1 MTGRVPSTRRRGA
14 VGDWLFGL
22 CVLVSLSGLAVAA
35 AGQWR
40 QGCGLSGVG
49 LFVAAGI
56 RMVLP
61 DGMAGMLRVRRKAVD
76 VVTFTVLGTSL
87 LLLTIVVPE
96 LRR

>member
-1 MTGRVPSTRRRGA
+1 MTGRAPSTRRRDA

-22 CVLVSLSGLAVAA
+22 CLLVSLSGLVVAA
-35 AGQWR
+35 TGQWR

-56 RMVLP
+56 RMALP
-61 DGMAGMLRVRRKAVD
+61 DGMAGMLRVRRKSVD
-76 VVTFTVLGTSL
+76 VLTFTVLGASL
-87 LLLTIVVPE
+87 LMLTIVVPE